1 MATKAKEHAV
11 AYIRTS
17 SAANVGD
24 DKDSEKRQ
32 RIAITEYAKRS
43 RLTIAPADWFPD
55 AAVKGADPIDTRPG
69 FAALLARIESN
80 GVRLV
85 IVEDASRF
93 ARDLVTQELGILSL
107 IELGVRV
114 VTAGGLDLTETDD
127 PFKIAMRQIA
137 GAFAQLEKARLVAK
151 LKGARDRKRAKTGKC
166 EGRKS
171 LAEKRPEVVAAA
183 RELKEGRSLRQVSA
197 ELAALGHTTP
207 SGAPYSAS
215 AVAAM
220 VAKWVDAIN
229 EFETSIKAERK
240 REKGVTGA

>member
-1 MATKAKEHAV
+1 MAVKGKTGAL

-17 SAANVGD
+17 SAANVGE

-32 RIAITEYAKRS
+32 RVAITAYAKRA
-43 RLTIAPADWFPD
+43 RLEIAPDDWFYD
-55 AAVKGADPIDTRPG
+55 ASVKGADPIDTRPG
-69 FAALLARIESN
+69 FAALLERIESN

-151 LKGARDRKRAKTGKC
+151 LKGARDRKRAKSGKC
-166 EGRKS
+166 EGRKTY
-171 LAEKRPEVVAAA
+171 AEKNPELVAAA
-183 RELKEGRSLRQVSA
+183 KALNDGKRTLREIS
-197 ELAALGHTTP
+197 AALAEMGYLTTMKNKP
-207 SGAPYSAS
+207 GKPFSTS
-215 AVAAM
+215 AVKSMLGAEYIS
-220 VAKWVDAIN
+220 KIN
-229 EFETSIKAERK
+229 VQSK
-240 REKGVTGA
+240 